1 MAGIHGQSR
10 EQPRV
15 AGWAGEAG
23 EVFRSAGQ
31 EWEDECALVLES
43 VRTHTDVRTFRRLKA
58 EVLPGKG
65 VMLQ

>member
-1 MAGIHGQSR
+1 M
-10 EQPRV
+10 

-43 VRTHTDVRTFRRLKA
+43 VRSHTDVRTFRRLKA